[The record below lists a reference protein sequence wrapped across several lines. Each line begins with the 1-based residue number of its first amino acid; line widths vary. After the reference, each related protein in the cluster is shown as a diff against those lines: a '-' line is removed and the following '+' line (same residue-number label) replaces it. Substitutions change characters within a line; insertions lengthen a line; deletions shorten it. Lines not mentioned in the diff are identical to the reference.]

1 MKETFTQR
9 RRSKHH
15 TVVLRPA
22 MALLF
27 IVGLLVSL
35 VPAVTAS
42 AESSERLLDGT
53 GTSTTLT
60 AELAERLAAQAV
72 DLSGNEVRIAYNST
86 DNEYMVVWERNY
98 GTNENGVEEW
108 RIVAARV
115 GLQGELLSQP
125 DEIIRYGRRPDIAYN
140 PNWNQYLI
148 VADGLVDQNG
158 NSDLSDDTQE
168 IYGFVLANDG
178 SIVSPVLRISAM
190 QAQRTDIVRPLAYN
204 ARIAVNTAL
213 NEYMVVWE
221 GYVEVNDPANYQINS
236 EAYVQRLAA
245 TGEAIGGSIQVSQM
259 RETYQAETSGIYATT
274 QTPTIAYN
282 SAQNEYL
289 VVWDGNAAFTPTRN
303 LSDQRG
309 EELALSSEVFAQ
321 RLAADGSEVGGD
333 FRVSLT
339 GFDADPGDW
348 VGKPEISYSPST
360 NQYMVVWF
368 YFINSEPPAGV
379 PFDPATRNG
388 IGARLITGN
397 GDMATDPYA
406 ISYYR
411 SVEFAGETFNLWTI
425 RPKVT
430 WNAQSDRFVVM
441 WQDVYGY
448 VFAQLF
454 APDGT
459 PASESIEIADLP
471 ITNNRYFTTSIA
483 SSNTNYFLVAWTPE
497 FQVQW
502 DWWRI
507 TGPSDGA

>member
-1 MKETFTQR
+1 MKKTFSMR
-9 RRSKHH
+9 RQPKHH
-15 TVVLRPA
+15 TPVLRPA
-22 MALLF
+22 VALVFLM
-27 IVGLLVSL
+27 GLLVSL
-35 VPAVTAS
+35 APAVTAS
-42 AESSERLLDGT
+42 AKGSERLLDGT

-60 AELAERLAAQAV
+60 AEMAERLTAQGV
-72 DLSGNEVRIAYNST
+72 DLAGNEVRIAYNST
-86 DNEYMVVWERNY
+86 DNEYMLVWERNY

-115 GLQGELLSQP
+115 GLQGDLLAEP

-140 PNWNQYLI
+140 PNWNQYLL

-158 NSDLSDDTQE
+158 NGSNADETQE
-168 IYGFVLANDG
+168 IYGFVLANNG
-178 SIVSPVLRISAM
+178 VIASPLLRISQM
-190 QAQRTDIVRPLAYN
+190 EAQRTDVVNPLAYN

-245 TGEAIGGSIQVSQM
+245 TGEPIGGNVQVSQM
-259 RETYQAETSGIYATT
+259 RETYQVATTGVYATT

-289 VVWDGNAAFTPTRN
+289 VVWDGNAAFTPTRS

-321 RLAADGSEVGGD
+321 RLAADASEIGGD
-333 FRVSLT
+333 FRVSFT

-348 VGKPEISYSPST
+348 VGEPEISYSPSA

-368 YFINSEPPAGV
+368 YFINSTPPAGV

-388 IGARLITGN
+388 IGARMIAGN
-397 GDMATDPYA
+397 GDMATEPFA

-411 SVEFAGETFNLWTI
+411 PIEFAGETINFWTI
-425 RPKVT
+425 TPKVA
-430 WNAQSDRFVVM
+430 WNAQSNRFIVM

-459 PASESIEIADLP
+459 STSEIFEIADLP
-471 ITNNRYFTTSIA
+471 ITNNQYFTSSLA
-483 SSNTNYFLVAWTPE
+483 SSNSDYFLVAWTPE

-502 DWWRI
+502 DWLRI
-507 TGPSDGA
+507 TSGDGS